1 MKLYKTLSFS
11 LIILLSTFAN
21 GQKIARFII
30 VPDTQTYLE
39 SYPQGME
46 NQFDWISK
54 QNKNTDFVI
63 QLGDLTQDN
72 QELEW
77 YFVRK
82 NFEKLKTPYSIAL
95 GNHDMGS
102 GKPGVAAD
110 TRLSKL
116 ANKYFPVAEKDSSF
130 CFEKGKMDNRYHFIK
145 AGKKDWLILSIAFGP
160 SDQVLEWAN
169 KVIKANGDKKVII
182 STHAYLYFDNTR
194 MGENDWWRPQNY
206 GIGKDPTTTV
216 NDGEQIWNKLVS
228 KHPNIVAVFSGHVLK
243 SGTGLLIS
251 EGEYGNKVV
260 QILTNYQRG
269 VDNSTKGGNGFL
281 RIVDIDT
288 KNESMSVKTF
298 STIEQK
304 YHPDQ
309 FQNYSIDLK
318 SGVIKYCNPKIRN

>member
-1 MKLYKTLSFS
+1 MKLYKTLLFS
-11 LIILLSTFAN
+11 LAILFSIYAN
-21 GQKIARFII
+21 SQKVARFII

-39 SYPQGME
+39 SYPKGME

-54 QNKNTDFVI
+54 QSKNTDFVI
-63 QLGDLTQDN
+63 QLGDVTQDN

-77 YFVRK
+77 YFARK

-102 GKPGVAAD
+102 GKLGVPAD
-110 TRLSKL
+110 TRQSKL

-145 AGKKDWLILSIAFGP
+145 AGKKDWLILSLAFGP
-160 SDQVLEWAN
+160 SDQILEWAN
-169 KVIKANGDKKVII
+169 KVIRANSDKKVII

-194 MGENDWWRPQNY
+194 MGEKDWWRPQDY
-206 GIGKDPTTTV
+206 GIGKDSGTSV
-216 NDGEQIWNKLVS
+216 NDGEQIWEKLAS
-228 KHPNIVAVFSGHVLK
+228 KHTNIVAVFSGHVLK
-243 SGTGLLIS
+243 TGTGLLIS
-251 EGEYGNKVV
+251 EGENGNKVV

-269 VDNSTKGGNGFL
+269 VDNSIRGGNGYL
-281 RIVDIDT
+281 RIVEIDT
-288 KNESMSVKTF
+288 QNELMRVKTF

-318 SGVIKYCNPKIRN
+318 SGVIKY